1 MRYFPVFIPVIFLI
15 ATGALAGW
23 IPEVLIS
30 EPVLTYYPDM
40 ASAGD
45 TVHVVYV
52 NSTNGVGYVRTTD
65 GGDSWSQPI
74 ELSDSTHSSGVF
86 SPKVIVSGS
95 NVIVIWHDR
104 VHGTSRR
111 NIGYAISYDYGAT
124 WSEAE
129 YIFSLSWEHILTHAT
144 AGNDSTINVIFSSQA
159 GYILRFFNVRST
171 DFGETWSD
179 VDSLFTGFLTGF
191 YDMAAYG
198 DYFHFVWYGSFI
210 DGEMWETYYMRSTNG
225 GVSWSENIPIGDI
238 DTIGSYWPTVT
249 TNELGNVL
257 VSWTDFR
264 YSPSV
269 FNGDIF
275 LKFSYNHGQTWS
287 PEQQITFIH
296 EDARSDLFWVGDT
309 VHVIWQR
316 DPPTSQRSI
325 YYMQSVDNGANW
337 SHECRLDN
345 DPDDSRFPHVA
356 ASNNRRY
363 AVWADHRN
371 YPQDSIFMGV
381 YFTYYDEQ
389 SGVENN
395 IALPENHKL
404 ITAYP
409 NPFNAATTI
418 KYYLPSESET
428 RLSIYNLLGQKIE
441 TLFEGVENPG
451 EHALTWDASHLP
463 SGIYF
468 ARLETRCRTENVK
481 MVLLK

>member
-1 MRYFPVFIPVIFLI
+1 MTLVLMPNSTI
-15 ATGALAGW
+15 AGW
-23 IPEVLIS
+23 TPEVRIS
-30 EPVLTYYPDM
+30 EPVLVYYPDM

-52 NSTNGVGYVRTTD
+52 NSNNGVGYVRTTD

-104 VHGTSRR
+104 VQGTSRR
-111 NIGYAISYDYGAT
+111 NIGYAISHNYGT
-124 WSEAE
+124 MWSEAE
-129 YIFSLSWEHILTHAT
+129 YVFSLSWEHILTHA
-144 AGNDSTINVIFSSQA
+144 AAASDSTINVIFSSQA

-179 VDSLFTGFLTGF
+179 ADLLFTGFLTGF
-191 YDMAAYG
+191 YDMTAYG

-210 DGEMWETYYMRSTNG
+210 DGEIWETYYLRSTDG
-225 GVSWSENIPIGDI
+225 GINWSDNIPIGDI
-238 DTIGSYWPTVT
+238 DTVGSYWPTVT
-249 TNELGNVL
+249 TNEFGNVL
-257 VSWTDFR
+257 VSWTDFK

-275 LKFSYNHGQTWS
+275 LKFSYNQGLTWS
-287 PEQQITFIH
+287 SEQQITLTH
-296 EDARSDLFWVGDT
+296 EDARSDIFWVGDT

-337 SHECRLDN
+337 SQEYRLDN
-345 DPDDSRFPHVA
+345 DPEDSRFPHVA

-381 YFTYYDEQ
+381 YFTYYDDLVDVDFEDMTYPDN
-389 SGVENN
+389 GYIEV
-395 IALPENHKL
+395 
-404 ITAYP
+404 YP
-409 NPFNAATTI
+409 NPFNSVVIINVIGASDKKI
-418 KYYLPSESET
+418 VIEICDILG
-428 RLSIYNLLGQKIE
+428 RLINR
-441 TLFEGVENPG
+441 FEGGDNYINRFAWNGVDYTG
-451 EHALTWDASHLP
+451 KKVR

-468 ARLETRCRTENVK
+468 VNVISHQGIASSK
-481 MVLLK
+481 ILYLK